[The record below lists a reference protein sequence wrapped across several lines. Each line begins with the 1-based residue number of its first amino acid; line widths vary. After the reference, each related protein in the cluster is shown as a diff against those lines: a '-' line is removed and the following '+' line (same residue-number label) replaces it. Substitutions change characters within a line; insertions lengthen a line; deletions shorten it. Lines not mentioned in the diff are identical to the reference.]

1 MTLPEN
7 IERNRQEILRLREEV
22 GGVLADYQDKQ
33 SLSVTAEEAYQIIC
47 EEKAAGK
54 KKIETVPLWDD
65 LFGPLRPGNL
75 YVICGY
81 PGVGKTS
88 FALNMLWAI
97 AQHDKAWMC
106 CLEMEPGEVL
116 TMMAPIAAPEVP
128 MGDEDALLATAYA
141 KIQPTG
147 MRFSRIPGS
156 RDWKVMF
163 KTIMRT
169 TEMEKFKVL
178 FIDNFMYLTRAPK
191 DVLTVEGIV
200 SMGLKQEAQ
209 RLGIP
214 IVLLHHLRK
223 PTEDGREPEPGAHA
237 MRGSGALHA
246 DASVVA
252 ILHHPL
258 TKGEGDMYATRDP
271 VGYLAAGKNRW
282 GGGGKRY
289 VHLDGARH
297 LYTSSISSQYQ
308 HVGRGTKRPPAVGWG
323 NNDQP
328 F

>member
-1 MTLPEN
+1 LTI
-7 IERNRQEILRLREEV
+7 IEDAKNKNLKAVLKLREEV
-22 GGVLADYQDKQ
+22 GDVLADYQDKTET
-33 SLSVTAEEAYQIIC
+33 LSITAEEAYQIVC
-47 EEKAAGK
+47 DEKASGK
-54 KKIETVPLWDD
+54 VTIPTIPIWDD
-65 LFGPLRPGNL
+65 LFGSLRPGNL

-88 FALNMLWAI
+88 IALNMAWAI
-97 AQHDKAWMC
+97 AQHDKVWFC

-116 TMMAPIAAPEVP
+116 SMMAPIAVP
-128 MGDEDALLATAYA
+128 GVPPGDPDGLLARAYSV
-141 KIQPTG
+141 IQPTG

-156 RDWKVMF
+156 RDWKAMF
-163 KTIMRT
+163 RSIMRT
-169 TEMEKFKVL
+169 TEREGFKVI
-178 FIDNFMYLTRAPK
+178 FIDNFMYLTRATR
-191 DVLTVEGIV
+191 DVLAVEGIV

-223 PTEDGREPEPGAHA
+223 PSEDGGQEPEPGAHA

-258 TKGEGDMYATRDP
+258 SKGEGETYATRDP

-282 GGGGKRY
+282 GSGGKRY
-289 VHLDGARH
+289 IRLDGTRH
-297 LYTSSISSQYQ
+297 IYHESNSESYQ
-308 HVGRGTKRPPAVGWG
+308 HKGGRNGR
-323 NNDQP
+323 N

>member
-1 MTLPEN
+1 MSV
-7 IERNRQEILRLREEV
+7 IELERQKNLRAVLKLREQV
-22 GGVLADYQDKQ
+22 GDALADYQDKTET
-33 SLSVTAEEAYQIIC
+33 LSVTAEEAFQIIC
-47 EEKAAGK
+47 DEKAAGK
-54 KKIETVPLWDD
+54 VQIPTIPIWDD
-65 LFGPLRPGNL
+65 LFGALRPGNL
-75 YVICGY
+75 YVIAGY

-88 FALNMLWAI
+88 LALNMAWAI
-97 AQHDKAWMC
+97 AQHSPTWFC

-116 TMMAPIAAPEVP
+116 SMMAPIAAPDVST
-128 MGDEDALLATAYA
+128 EDIDTLLAAAYSI
-141 KIQPTG
+141 IQPTG

-156 RDWKVMF
+156 RDWKAMF
-163 KTIMRT
+163 RSIIQT
-169 TEMEKFKVL
+169 TEREKFKVL
-178 FIDNFMYLTRAPK
+178 FIDNFMYLTRATK
-191 DVLTVEGIV
+191 DVLAVEGIV

-223 PTEDGREPEPGAHA
+223 PQDDGLEPEPGAHA

-258 TKGEGDMYATRDP
+258 TRGEGEIYATRDP
-271 VGYLAAGKNRW
+271 IGYIAAGKNRW

-289 VHLDGARH
+289 IRLDGVRH
-297 LYTSSISSQYQ
+297 TYSESYSGAYQ
-308 HVGRGTKRPPAVGWG
+308 HKGGKNGK
-323 NNDQP
+323 Q

>member
-7 IERNRQEILRLREEV
+7 IEKNRREILRLREEV
-22 GGVLADYQDKQ
+22 GGVLSDYQDSQ

-47 EEKAAGK
+47 DEKAAGK
-54 KKIETVPLWDD
+54 KSIPTFPLWDD

-75 YVICGY
+75 YVIAGY
-81 PGVGKTS
+81 PGCGKTS
-88 FALNMLWAI
+88 WALNMAWAI
-97 AQHDKAWMC
+97 AQHDKVWFC

-116 TMMAPIAAPEVP
+116 SMMAPIAEREVLVTDTETL
-128 MGDEDALLATAYA
+128 MTSAYA

-156 RDWKVMF
+156 RDWKAMF

-178 FIDNFMYLTRAPK
+178 FIDNFMFLTRAPR

-223 PTEDGREPEPGAHA
+223 PPEDGTEPEPGAHA

-258 TKGEGDMYATRDP
+258 VKGEGDMYATRDP

-289 VHLDGARH
+289 VRLDGVRH
-297 LYTSSISSQYQ
+297 VYEGSASSQYQ
-308 HVGRGTKRPPAVGWG
+308 RTGRGAKRSLADGWG
-323 NNDQP
+323 NSDKP

>member
-1 MTLPEN
+1 MTIRSR
-7 IERNRQEILRLREEV
+7 IESATRILDKNDKEAGDALKDY
-22 GGVLADYQDKQ
+22 ADKL

-47 EEKAAGK
+47 EEKEAGK
-54 KKIETVPLWDD
+54 KSIPTFPIWDD
-65 LFGPLRPGNL
+65 LFGALRPGNL

-88 FALNMLWAI
+88 IALNMAWSI
-97 AQHDKAWMC
+97 AQDEKVWFC

-116 TMMAPIAAPEVP
+116 SMMAPIVTPEVS
-128 MGDEDALLATAYA
+128 MEDEDLMLTTAYA

-156 RDWKVMF
+156 RDWKAMF

-169 TEMEKFKVL
+169 TEEEKFKVI
-178 FIDNFMYLTRAPK
+178 FIDNFMYLTRASK
-191 DVLTVEGIV
+191 DVLAVEGIV
-200 SMGLKQEAQ
+200 SMGLKQESQ

-223 PTEDGREPEPGAHA
+223 PQDDGLEPEPGAHA

-258 TKGEGDMYATRDP
+258 SKGNNERYGTRDS
-271 VGYLAAGKNRW
+271 VGYLSAGKNRF

-289 VHLDGARH
+289 VQLNGVRH
-297 LYTSSISSQYQ
+297 TYTGSDSSQYN
-308 HVGRGTKRPPAVGWG
+308 HKGSRHEK
-323 NNDQP
+323 P

>member
-1 MTLPEN
+1 MN
-7 IERNRQEILRLREEV
+7 VIEIEKQKNLRAILKLREEV
-22 GGVLADYQDKQ
+22 GGALADYQDKTEN
-33 SLSVTAEEAYQIIC
+33 LSITAEEAYRIVC
-47 EEKAAGK
+47 DEKARGK
-54 KKIETVPLWDD
+54 VRIPTIPIWDD
-65 LFGPLRPGNL
+65 LFGSLRPGNL
-75 YVICGY
+75 YVIAGY

-88 FALNMLWAI
+88 FALNMAWAI
-97 AQHDKAWMC
+97 AQHSKVWFC

-116 TMMAPIAAPEVP
+116 SMMAPIAAPEVSIDDP
-128 MGDEDALLATAYA
+128 DAMLAAAYSV
-141 KIQPTG
+141 IQPTG

-156 RDWKVMF
+156 RDWRAMF
-163 KTIMRT
+163 KAIIRT
-169 TEMEKFKVL
+169 TEREKFKVL
-178 FIDNFMYLTRAPK
+178 FIDNFMYLTRATK
-191 DVLTVEGIV
+191 DVLAVEGIV

-223 PTEDGREPEPGAHA
+223 PQDDGMEPEPGAHA

-258 TKGEGDMYATRDP
+258 TKGEGERYATRDA
-271 VGYLAAGKNRW
+271 VGYLSAGKNRW

-289 VHLDGARH
+289 IQLDGVRH
-297 LYTSSISSQYQ
+297 TYSQSTSGAYQ
-308 HVGRGTKRPPAVGWG
+308 HKGKKNGK
-323 NNDQP
+323 Q

>member
-1 MTLPEN
+1 MTL
-7 IERNRQEILRLREEV
+7 IEMEKQKNLRAVLKLREEV
-22 GGVLADYQDKQ
+22 GDALADYQDKTET
-33 SLSVTAEEAYQIIC
+33 LSITAEEAYQIVC
-47 EEKAAGK
+47 DEKAAGK
-54 KKIETVPLWDD
+54 ERIPTIPIWDD
-65 LFGPLRPGNL
+65 LFGSLRPGNL

-88 FALNMLWAI
+88 LALNMAWAI
-97 AQHDKAWMC
+97 AQHSKTWFC

-116 TMMAPIAAPEVP
+116 AMMAPIAAPDVP
-128 MGDEDALLATAYA
+128 MGNADDALAVAYSI
-141 KIQPTG
+141 IQPTG

-156 RDWKVMF
+156 RDWKAMF
-163 KTIMRT
+163 KAIMRT
-169 TEMEKFKVL
+169 AELENFKAL
-178 FIDNFMYLTRAPK
+178 FIDNFMYLTRATR
-191 DVLTVEGIV
+191 DVLAVEGIV

-223 PTEDGREPEPGAHA
+223 PQDDGQEPEPGAHA

-258 TKGEGDMYATRDP
+258 TKGEGERYATRDE

-289 VHLDGARH
+289 VRLDGARH
-297 LYTSSISSQYQ
+297 VYSESYSAAYQ
-308 HVGRGTKRPPAVGWG
+308 HRGNKNGK
-323 NNDQP
+323 Q

>member
-1 MTLPEN
+1 MN
-7 IERNRQEILRLREEV
+7 VIEMEKQKNLRAVLKLREEV
-22 GGVLADYQDKQ
+22 GGALADYQDKTE
-33 SLSVTAEEAYQIIC
+33 SLSITAEEAYQIVC
-47 EEKAAGK
+47 DEKASGK
-54 KKIETVPLWDD
+54 VRIPTIPIWDN
-65 LFGPLRPGNL
+65 LFGTLRPGNL
-75 YVICGY
+75 YVIAGY

-88 FALNMLWAI
+88 LALNMAWAI
-97 AQHDKAWMC
+97 AQHDKTWFC

-116 TMMAPIAAPEVP
+116 SMMAPIAATEIST
-128 MGDEDALLATAYA
+128 DDSDAMLAAAYSI
-141 KIQPTG
+141 IQPTG

-156 RDWKVMF
+156 RDWRAMF
-163 KTIMRT
+163 KAIIRT
-169 TEMEKFKVL
+169 TEREKFKVL
-178 FIDNFMYLTRAPK
+178 FIDNFMYLTRATK
-191 DVLTVEGIV
+191 DVLAVEGIV

-223 PTEDGREPEPGAHA
+223 PQDDGMEPEPGAHA

-258 TKGEGDMYATRDP
+258 SKGEGERYATRDA

-289 VHLDGARH
+289 IRLDGVRH
-297 LYTSSISSQYQ
+297 TYSESYSGAYQ
-308 HVGRGTKRPPAVGWG
+308 HKG
-323 NNDQP
+323 NKNGKK

>member
-1 MTLPEN
+1 MLLPES
-7 IERNRQEILRLREEV
+7 IEKNRRAILRLREDV
-22 GGVLADYQDKQ
+22 GDALADYRDKTETL
-33 SLSVTAEEAYQIIC
+33 SLTAEEAYQIVC
-47 EEKAAGK
+47 DEKASGK
-54 KKIETVPLWDD
+54 ARIPTIPIWDAR
-65 LFGPLRPGNL
+65 FGSLRPGNL
-75 YVICGY
+75 YVIAGY

-88 FALNMLWAI
+88 LALNMAWAI
-97 AQHDKAWMC
+97 AQHDKVWFC
-106 CLEMEPGEVL
+106 CLEMETGEVL
-116 TMMAPIAAPEVP
+116 SMMAPIAAQEESVEN
-128 MGDEDALLATAYA
+128 EDALLATAYA

-156 RDWKVMF
+156 RDWKAMF
-163 KTIMRT
+163 KAIMRT

-178 FIDNFMYLTRAPK
+178 FIDNFMYLTRATK
-191 DVLTVEGIV
+191 DVLAVEGIV

-223 PTEDGREPEPGAHA
+223 PADDGLEPEPGAHA

-258 TKGEGDMYATRDP
+258 TKGEGERYATRDE

-282 GGGGKRY
+282 GGGGKGY
-289 VHLDGARH
+289 VRLDGTRH
-297 LYTSSISSQYQ
+297 IYTESYSGAYQ
-308 HVGRGTKRPPAVGWG
+308 HTEKSRRGKTLADR
-323 NNDQP
+323 
-328 F
+328 